1 MCGISLIIDKTC
13 ALKSGNISQMSHKIA
28 HRGQDF
34 TGFFQDKITD
44 EINDENI
51 NYQVDYQIFM
61 AHNRLKIQTTNDNA
75 NQPFFS
81 EDKNFILLYNG
92 ELYNYEEI
100 ALNLDFFQTKQNKT
114 NADTEVFLYALLDF
128 LDKKTQKI
136 PLEISLNGIFAFV
149 LYDKTNHKIYFG
161 RDRFGT
167 KPLYFFKN
175 ENYFILSSEIK
186 GILASNLVEKKLK
199 KDQILNYLTYGY
211 AQYPNTFF
219 EDIFEVQKGE
229 ITCFDIKN
237 DVFEDFFEPFFVSSQ
252 TTNGL
257 LVKTQATAEYNGGN
271 LENILLES
279 LQKQLQADA
288 KIGIFLSGGVDST
301 LLLALTKQ
309 LNICV
314 DTFSIVFEEN
324 SKNNQNETKKISQNI
339 LEDSFFA
346 KKAAIQYQNN
356 NQKNQTS
363 THHEVKI
370 SDDILNEFQKYIT
383 LLDMPIADGAGL
395 LTHALA
401 RHTQAQNVRV
411 VLSGAGADELFGGYN
426 RHWAFVKYL
435 KNRNKIIFK
444 IGFKLLKTLKK
455 PFLSVLSM
463 FSKQKQRLAKQ
474 FLENINEDAKTT
486 FLQFSSLNILQK
498 NQEKNQEKPAQ
509 KPIQNAFS
517 SANFGILDALKYDQN
532 NYLSSDVLAITDLM
546 TMRHSV
552 EARVPFLD
560 EKVVQFVQNIPKKA
574 FLENPPKWLLKE
586 ILNKKNGKIYTQRT
600 KQGFG
605 MPFGEWIK
613 MEKWQHLLVPLLEEN
628 SSANAILNE
637 FVSVKKIKEIVTQH
651 LNNEQD
657 NGREIWAL
665 LVLVHWLKLHS

>member
-13 ALKSGNISQMSHKIA
+13 VLNSENISQMSRKIA

-34 TGFFQDKITD
+34 TGFFQDKITG
-44 EINDENI
+44 ENI
-51 NYQVDYQIFM
+51 DYHIDYQIFM
-61 AHNRLKIQTTNDNA
+61 VHNRLKIQTTNDNA

-92 ELYNYEEI
+92 ELYNYQEI
-100 ALNLDFFQTKQNKT
+100 AQNLDFFQKKQNKT
-114 NADTEVFLYALLDF
+114 NADTEVFLYTLLDF
-128 LDKKTQKI
+128 LDKKTFQI
-136 PLEISLNGIFAFV
+136 QLNGIFAFV
-149 LYDKTNHKIYFG
+149 LYDKINHKIYFG
-161 RDRFGT
+161 RDNFGT

-175 ENYFILSSEIK
+175 EKYFILSSEIK
-186 GILASNLVEKKLK
+186 GILASELVEKKLK
-199 KDQILNYLTYGY
+199 KEQIINYLTYGY

-219 EDIFEVQKGE
+219 EEIFEVKKGK

-237 DVFEDFFEPFFVSSQ
+237 NVFEDFGLLFEPLFVSSQ

-257 LVKTQATAEYNGGN
+257 LVGTQATAEYNGEN
-271 LENILLES
+271 LEEILLES

-309 LNICV
+309 LNIPV

-324 SKNNQNETKKISQNI
+324 QQNKTEKLPQNI
-339 LEDSFFA
+339 LKDSFFA
-346 KKAAIQYQNN
+346 KKAAKQYECGV
-356 NQKNQTS
+356 
-363 THHEVKI
+363 HHEVKI
-370 SDDILNEFQKYIT
+370 SDDILNEFEQYIT

-395 LTHALA
+395 LTHTLA

-426 RHWAFVKYL
+426 RHWAFAKYQNY
-435 KNRNKIIFK
+435 KNNIIFK
-444 IGFKLLKTLKK
+444 IGFKLLKIFKK
-455 PFLSVLSM
+455 PFLSVLGM

-474 FLENINEDAKTT
+474 FLENVNEDAKTT
-486 FLQFSSLNILQK
+486 FLQFSSLNIL
-498 NQEKNQEKPAQ
+498 EKNQDKSQ
-509 KPIQNAFS
+509 TKDTKQ
-517 SANFGILDALKYDQN
+517 ANFGILDALKYDQN

-546 TMRHSV
+546 TMHHSI

-560 EKVVQFVQNIPKKA
+560 EKVVQFVQNILEEA
-574 FLENPPKWLLKE
+574 FLENSPKWLLKE
-586 ILNKKNGKIYTQRT
+586 ILNKKNGKAYTQRI

-613 MEKWQHLLVPLLEEN
+613 SKKWQHLLVPLLEEN
-628 SSANAILNE
+628 KILNE
-637 FVSVKKIKEIVTQH
+637 FVNIKKINEIITQH

-657 NGREIWAL
+657 NSREIWAL
-665 LVLVHWLKLHS
+665 LVLVHWLKLHF